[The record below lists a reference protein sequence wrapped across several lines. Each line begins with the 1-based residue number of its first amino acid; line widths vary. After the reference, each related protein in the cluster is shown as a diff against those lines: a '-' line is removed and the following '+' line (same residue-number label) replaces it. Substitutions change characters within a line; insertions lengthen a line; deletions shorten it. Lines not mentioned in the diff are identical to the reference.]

1 MSFLHDTCANK
12 QLHFWCILQDYPR
25 LNYTARVEAN
35 TGFPPG
41 YKEDQFAKC
50 NYQNMIVGIFNP
62 TLCFALSIV
71 FVLIKSSS
79 SHF

>member
-1 MSFLHDTCANK
+1 MSTCANK
-12 QLHFWCILQDYPR
+12 QLHFWYILQDFPR

-41 YKEDQFAKC
+41 YKEDQFAAC
-50 NYQNMIVGIFNP
+50 NYQNMIVRILNP
-62 TLCFALSIV
+62 TLRFALSIV
-71 FVLIKSSS
+71 FVVIKSSS